1 MKKLLIIGS
10 TLFAFSAV
18 SLFANDTKL
27 VHNVNGQA
35 TITDT
40 VPKKDSTKKKD
51 TAVLILHVVK

>member
-18 SLFANDTKL
+18 SLFANNTNA
-27 VHNVNGQA
+27 VYNGNGQA

-51 TAVLILHVVK
+51 TVLIQLRAPK

>member
-18 SLFANDTKL
+18 SLFANNTNA
-27 VHNVNGQA
+27 VYNGNGQA
-35 TITDT
+35 TIMDT

-51 TAVLILHVVK
+51 TVLIQLRAPK